1 MRIRKDPPLKLKI
14 ESVAAE
20 YSAGVGDYG
29 ALSNNDIPLTEH
41 IFERIAAIKNAEKNA
56 NGIMASVYDREDYF
70 FSKHSCPDVE
80 LTLPQLAEIGRFW
93 EPYSFAYKNNPQTQR
108 YFSVVSGRFDPSYV
122 SFGLHYHYLKKFWNT
137 HKVTFMSDKNN
148 LDILF
153 PEVKRPDTVFHLIEG
168 VYYDTARNVITKS
181 EAISKCL
188 AELYETGRDL
198 VLKPSCEGEGRG
210 IIFLRGD
217 VPRENNELTLKGVD
231 NKDYI
236 CQHKIK
242 NHETWA
248 SYPGCDALNVARI
261 NTMNF
266 SGTPRIISS
275 YMKIATEN
283 MDVVNVSL
291 GALCLRITNGGRFY
305 RRALDFYSGTWCSKL
320 PNGAEFAGRK
330 LYNYDKVKE
339 AVLMMANRLPELKAI
354 AWDVTVD
361 EEGDVV
367 LIELNPSGGT
377 EGVQLLGLHP
387 YGNRKK
393 MREILDEYLIRR
405 FYYERADWE
414 WDYWEFKDSISI
426 HRYGG
431 LKKEVSIPEKL
442 RGKRVETVHTK
453 AFTGKDLTKIVVPDN
468 VTLIRPRAFD
478 GCGEDCEI
486 ILPPR
491 FSGLEIHS

>member
-1 MRIRKDPPLKLKI
+1 MRIQEDSPLKLKI

-20 YSAGVGDYG
+20 YLAGVGDHG
-29 ALSNNDIPLTEH
+29 VSTSNDVPLTEH
-41 IFERIAAIKNAEKNA
+41 IFERIAAIKNAEKSA
-56 NGIMASVYDREDYF
+56 NELMAPVYAREDYF
-70 FSKHSCPDVE
+70 FSKHSCPNVE
-80 LTLPQLAEIGRFW
+80 LTPPQLAEVARFW
-93 EPYSFAYKNNPQTQR
+93 EPYSFAYKNNPETQR

-137 HKVTFMSDKNN
+137 YKVTFMSDKNN

-153 PEVKRPDTVFHLIEG
+153 PEVKRPDTIFHLIGG
-168 VYYDTARNVITKS
+168 VYYDTARNVISKR
-181 EAISKCL
+181 EVISKCL
-188 AELYETGRDL
+188 TELYETGRDL
-198 VLKPSCEGEGRG
+198 VLKPACEGEGRG

-217 VPRENNELTLKGVD
+217 VPREDNEITLKGVD

-275 YMKIATEN
+275 YMKIAEKN

-291 GALCLRITNGGRFY
+291 GAMCLRITNGGRFY
-305 RRALDFYSGTWCSKL
+305 RRALDFYSGTWRGKL
-320 PNGAEFAGRK
+320 SNGAAFAGRK

-361 EEGDVV
+361 EKGDVV

-426 HRYGG
+426 HKYGG
-431 LKKEVSIPEKL
+431 LKKEVNIPEKL
-442 RGKRVETVHTK
+442 RGKRVETIHTR
-453 AFTGKDLTKIVVPDN
+453 AFAGKDLTKIVVPNN
-468 VTLIRPRAFD
+468 VTLIRPQAFD

-491 FSGLEIHS
+491 FSGLEIRS

>member
-1 MRIRKDPPLKLKI
+1 MRIQEEPPLKLKI
-14 ESVAAE
+14 ESVVAE
-20 YSAGVGDYG
+20 YLAGVGDYG
-29 ALSNNDIPLTEH
+29 TSSNNDTPLTEH
-41 IFERIAAIKNAEKNA
+41 IFERIAAIKNAEKSA
-56 NGIMASVYDREDYF
+56 NELMAPVYAREDYF

-80 LTLPQLAEIGRFW
+80 LNPPQLAEIARFW
-93 EPYSFAYKNNPQTQR
+93 EPYSFAYKNNPETQR

-137 HKVTFMSDKNN
+137 YKVTFMSDKNN

-153 PEVKRPDTVFHLIEG
+153 PEVKRPYTVFHLIEG
-168 VYYDTARNVITKS
+168 VYYDAARNVITKS
-181 EAISKCL
+181 EAISRCL
-188 AELYETGRDL
+188 TELYEMGHDL
-198 VLKPSCEGEGRG
+198 VLKPAREGEGRG
-210 IIFLRGD
+210 IMFLRGAASKAD
-217 VPRENNELTLKGVD
+217 NEITLKNIG

-266 SGTPRIISS
+266 SGTPKIISS
-275 YMKIATEN
+275 YMKIAVKD

-291 GALCLRITNGGRFY
+291 GAMCLRITNGGRFY
-305 RRALDFYSGTWCSKL
+305 RRALDFYSGTWCGKL
-320 PNGAEFAGRK
+320 PNGASFAGRK

-339 AVLMMANRLPELKAI
+339 TVLMMANRLPELKAI

-361 EEGDVV
+361 EKGDVI

-393 MREILDEYLIRR
+393 MKEILDEYLINR
-405 FYYERADWE
+405 FYYPRADWE
-414 WDYWEFKDSISI
+414 WDYWEFKNTISI
-426 HRYGG
+426 HKYGG
-431 LKKEVSIPEKL
+431 LRRVVQIPERL
-442 RGKRVETVHTK
+442 CGKKVTAIHTE
-453 AFTGKDLTKIVVPDN
+453 AFADKDLEKIIVPDS
-468 VTLIRPRAFD
+468 VTVLRDNAFKD
-478 GCGEDCEI
+478 CGNDCEI
-486 ILPPR
+486 VLPQHL
-491 FSGLEIHS
+491 SWY